1 MKKTILLGITAA
13 GAAIMLASCSED
25 WGMSGNSRGSI
36 APLVCIDTQVIT
48 SKNPS
53 DTQAAGL
60 SRADIDDLTAADLS
74 LRLTKSDGSWSN
86 TWKKL
91 ADFDATQEFAV
102 GEYLIEAFYG
112 NATEEGFEKPSFSG
126 SQTVSVADNRTTEV
140 ALTASMEKCMIT
152 IAYSEAF
159 KNYMSSWSA
168 SVQGA
173 GQPFEYAADETRPLY
188 LVPGEAN
195 LTINVVKPN
204 GLSGSFTL
212 AKVTT
217 KARYSY
223 RVTVDVNEG
232 NVGDVMLNVSFDENL
247 AQEDV
252 TIDLSD
258 KIMNMPAPTIEAAGF
273 EAGVPVTVLSGVES
287 DIESLAMD
295 IIALGGLK
303 EINLS
308 TQSEYLLSQGWP
320 ESVELI
326 GAAAEMQSKLTNMG
340 LRTLGIWKN
349 PAEIG
354 VIDFIGVANKI
365 KAIAGDNTT
374 TFTVIATDNIGHVSE
389 PLTLEVVA
397 EQVSIAAELKDEL
410 YAPGLESQ
418 IQVTFGG
425 NKNTLSKAL
434 TLQFDHSSGIWRD
447 LEVTDISEA
456 QTSGSEGSRAAELSV
471 YDVKFVTPADMGSDL
486 SIRAKAGDVI
496 TPAVKMRPLA
506 ITVADNDIFAHSVT
520 ASVTN
525 NATIYIKAKEDADFR
540 EATTITGSFTL
551 NDLTPGTEYQMK
563 AQADDIVS
571 AVVNFTTEEAAQLP
585 NSGFEEW
592 ASEKK
597 GDYQYLWTAAG
608 WSTLNA
614 TTCSTSSS
622 GGIGGQAAYKA
633 TSGTI
638 PANSRTTKGQDSGGL
653 IGSNKSGDGNTQ
665 GNANLHSD
673 KQHTGS
679 NAALIRTVSWGSGNT
694 ASAKTSGQH
703 FGTSQNKTPGELF
716 LDGYAFG
723 SRPSEISF
731 YYRYDTVTSGN
742 GDYGTIEVKVLDA
755 ANNIIASANSNLTEQ
770 SSYTLMTLPL
780 TYAEGAAKAAKIN
793 VRFVSSANESIYNSE
808 STSNWRC
815 PGVKNTSGGEYTGSE
830 LYIDDITLTY

>member
-1 MKKTILLGITAA
+1 
-13 GAAIMLASCSED
+13 MLASCSED

-36 APLVCIDTQVIT
+36 APLVGIDTQVVT
-48 SKNPS
+48 SKNQS
-53 DTQAAGL
+53 DTQAAGQ
-60 SRADIDDLTAADLS
+60 SRADVDDLTAADLS

-86 TWKKL
+86 TWEKL
-91 ADFDATQEFAV
+91 ADFDATREFAV
-102 GEYLIEAFYG
+102 GDYLIEAFYG

-188 LVPGEAN
+188 LVPGQAN
-195 LTINVVKPN
+195 ITINVVKPN
-204 GLSGSFTL
+204 GLSGSFAL

-232 NVGDVMLNVSFDENL
+232 NVGDAVLNVSFDENL

-258 KIMNMPAPTIEAAGF
+258 EIMNMPAPSIEAAGF

-303 EINLS
+303 EINLT

-320 ESVELI
+320 ANVELI
-326 GAAAEMQSKLTNMG
+326 GATAEMQSKLTNMG
-340 LRTLGIWKN
+340 LGTLGIWKN

-374 TFTVIATDNIGHVSE
+374 AFTVIATDNIGHTSE

-456 QTSGSEGSRAAELSV
+456 QTSGTGGSRAAELSV
-471 YDVKFVTPADMGSDL
+471 YNVKFVAPADISSDL

-496 TPAVKMRPLA
+496 TPAVTMRPFA
-506 ITVADNDIFAHSVT
+506 ITVADNDIFARSIT
-520 ASVTN
+520 ASVSD

-540 EATTITGSFTL
+540 EAATSTGSFTL
-551 NDLTPGTEYQMK
+551 TDLTPGTEYQMK
-563 AQADDIVS
+563 AQAGNVVS
-571 AVVNFTTEEAAQLP
+571 AVVNFTTEAAAQLP
-585 NSGFEEW
+585 NGNMDEGWSS
-592 ASEKK
+592 SEKK
-597 GDYQYLWTAAG
+597 YGIYSTDYWTAPSP
-608 WSTLNA
+608 W
-614 TTCSTSSS
+614 TTNNDET
-622 GGIGGQAAYKA
+622 
-633 TSGTI
+633 
-638 PANSRTTKGQDSGGL
+638 
-653 IGSNKSGDGNTQ
+653 
-665 GNANLHSD
+665 
-673 KQHTGS
+673 TGS
-679 NAALIRTVSWGSGNT
+679 ANGLARNTAISAVLMSEDSHGGNAALIRTVGYGLKSAFEYRAKNFARGVMSLNTNLTSRPSGLSFYAKYTPYEQSEYGILNVIVKDGSGN
-694 ASAKTSGQH
+694 
-703 FGTSQNKTPGELF
+703 
-716 LDGYAFG
+716 
-723 SRPSEISF
+723 
-731 YYRYDTVTSGN
+731 V
-742 GDYGTIEVKVLDA
+742 
-755 ANNIIASANSNLTEQ
+755 IASGTENITTAPEYGIHTINLDN
-770 SSYTLMTLPL
+770 
-780 TYAEGAAKAAKIN
+780 YATGCAKA
-793 VRFVSSANESIYNSE
+793 SSVEIYIYSTNIESPNTTYC
-808 STSNWRC
+808 SN
-815 PGVKNTSGGEYTGSE
+815 PQLNNGQAIGSQ